1 MSRELTEQEQLRRQH
16 LDALREAGVDPFPA
30 EEWAITNH
38 AAEIVGLYDDA
49 KHDPGADDTE
59 PFHVRIA
66 GRMMTKRVMGKA
78 AFFHL
83 ADESGRIQ
91 IYIRRDD
98 LPDDFYNTV
107 FRKLLDT
114 GDFVGVEGEVF
125 RTKMGEVSIRAEEF
139 KLLAKSL
146 KPLPV
151 EKEVVDE
158 ETGEKRVFN
167 EVTDPE
173 FRYRQRYADLALH
186 PEVRDVFKK
195 RAQIITAIR
204 RFLDERSYVEVE
216 TPALQPLYGGA
227 AARPFT
233 THHNALDMGLFL
245 RIADELYLK
254 RLIVGGFEGVYEIA
268 KDFRN
273 EGLSRFHNPEFT
285 MLELYVAYRDYDWMM
300 DLVEEM
306 LESVVTE
313 LHGSTEVK
321 VGGESISF
329 SSPFR
334 RIPLLEAIKEKTG
347 HDLYLKSRDEIAAV
361 AKSLHI
367 EVEDSMG
374 TGKLIDEIFGK
385 FVEPNLIQPTFIT
398 DYPVELSPLAKRHR
412 MKEGLTERFELICNG
427 KEICNAFSELND
439 PLEQRKRFEEQ
450 VRLAREGDDE
460 AVNIVDEDY
469 LRALEYGMP
478 PTAGMGMG
486 IDRLTML
493 LTNHDS
499 IRDVIL
505 FPLLRPELLPA
516 QRFEQEARRQLMEV
530 FDNIEWDVS
539 FVDETVEIDFRVP
552 TGFHDGWIWGEFLY
566 VPPGR
571 EDERGVHWLNRPSIN
586 ALRRTGA
593 FDFGILI
600 VNRPIGR
607 EADMEIGQNDVR
619 VIVLGQDADETRDRI
634 EMYYS
639 TSR

>member
-1 MSRELTEQEQLRRQH
+1 MSRERTEQEELRHQH
-16 LDALREAGVDPFPA
+16 LDALREADVDPYPA
-30 EEWAITNH
+30 DEWDVTHH
-38 AAEIVGLYDDA
+38 AQEILDA
-49 KHDPGADDTE
+49 YVNEDHDPEGDDTD
-59 PFHVRIA
+59 PIKVRIA

-78 AFFHL
+78 SFFHL

-98 LPDDFYNTV
+98 LPEGFYNTV
-107 FRKLLDT
+107 FKKLLDP

-125 RTKMGEVSIRAEEF
+125 RTRMGEVSVQAESF

-151 EKEVVDE
+151 EKEIVDE
-158 ETGEKRVFN
+158 DTGEKRIFN

-195 RAQIITAIR
+195 RAQIVTAIR
-204 RFLDERSYVEVE
+204 RFLDERNYVEVE

-233 THHNALDMGLFL
+233 TYHNALDMGLFL

-306 LESVVTE
+306 LEAVVTE
-313 LHGSTEVK
+313 IHESTDIQM
-321 VGGESISF
+321 GGQSISF
-329 SSPFR
+329 QRPFK
-334 RIPLLEAIKEKTG
+334 RIGLLDAIKERTG
-347 HDLYLKSRDEIAAV
+347 HDLYLKSRNEIAAV
-361 AKSLHI
+361 AGEINLEI
-367 EVEDSMG
+367 DDSMG
-374 TGKLIDEIFGK
+374 TGKLIDEIFGE
-385 FVEPNLIQPTFIT
+385 FVEPHLIQPTFIT
-398 DYPVELSPLAKRHR
+398 DYPVELSPLAKRHCE
-412 MKEGLTERFELICNG
+412 KEGLTERFELICNG

-439 PLEQRKRFEEQ
+439 PIDQRERFEEQ

-460 AVNIVDEDY
+460 AVNTVDEDY

-493 LTNHDS
+493 LTNQES

-505 FPLLRPELLPA
+505 FPLLRPEDKV
-516 QRFEQEARRQLMEV
+516 MEGENAEETGEELEV
-530 FDNIEWDVS
+530 IEKG
-539 FVDETVEIDFRVP
+539 P
-552 TGFHDGWIWGEFLY
+552 TKSGD
-566 VPPGR
+566 
-571 EDERGVHWLNRPSIN
+571 
-586 ALRRTGA
+586 
-593 FDFGILI
+593 
-600 VNRPIGR
+600 
-607 EADMEIGQNDVR
+607 
-619 VIVLGQDADETRDRI
+619 
-634 EMYYS
+634 
-639 TSR
+639 

>member
-1 MSRELTEQEQLRRQH
+1 MSRELTEQEQLRHQH

-30 EEWAITNH
+30 EEWPVSHH
-38 AAEIVGLYDDA
+38 ASEILATYDDA
-49 KHDPGADDTE
+49 QHDPDGEDTK
-59 PFHVRIA
+59 PIRVRVA

-78 AFFHL
+78 SFFHL

-91 IYIRRDD
+91 IYVRRDSLSRQD
-98 LPDDFYNTV
+98 GNLPEGFYNTV
-107 FRKLLDT
+107 FKKLLDT

-125 RTKMGEVSIRAEEF
+125 RTKTGEVSIRAETF

-151 EKEVVDE
+151 EKELVDE
-158 ETGEKRVFN
+158 ETGEKKIFN

-195 RAQIITAIR
+195 RAQIVTAIR
-204 RFLDERSYVEVE
+204 RFLDERAYVEVE

-285 MLELYVAYRDYDWMM
+285 MLELYVAYQDYDWMM
-300 DLVEEM
+300 GLVEEM
-306 LESVVTE
+306 LETVVTE
-313 LHGSTEVK
+313 LHGSTTVQ
-321 VGGESISF
+321 VGGESIGF
-329 SSPFR
+329 GRPFK
-334 RIPLLEAIKEKTG
+334 RIPLLEAIKDKTG
-347 HDLYLKSRDEIAAV
+347 HDLYLKVRDEIADA
-361 AKSLHI
+361 AKVLGLEI
-367 EVEDSMG
+367 EDSMG
-374 TGKLIDEIFGK
+374 AGKLIDEIFGA
-385 FVEPNLIQPTFIT
+385 FVEPHLIQPTFIT

-412 MKEGLTERFELICNG
+412 TKEGLTERFELICNG

-439 PLEQRKRFEEQ
+439 PLEQRARFEEQ
-450 VRLAREGDDE
+450 VRLARDGDDE
-460 AVNIVDEDY
+460 AVNTVDEDY

-493 LTNHDS
+493 LTNQAS

-505 FPLLRPELLPA
+505 FPLLRPEDA
-516 QRFEQEARRQLMEV
+516 SV
-530 FDNIEWDVS
+530 K
-539 FVDETVEIDFRVP
+539 
-552 TGFHDGWIWGEFLY
+552 
-566 VPPGR
+566 
-571 EDERGVHWLNRPSIN
+571 
-586 ALRRTGA
+586 
-593 FDFGILI
+593 
-600 VNRPIGR
+600 
-607 EADMEIGQNDVR
+607 EAD
-619 VIVLGQDADETRDRI
+619 
-634 EMYYS
+634 
-639 TSR
+639 